1 MLKMINQI
9 QHYDWGSKTA
19 LHELYGYPNP
29 DNLPM
34 AELWMGAHPKAS
46 SEVIS
51 PLTHQKISLND
62 FIKENPEKILSKSI
76 AERFGRLPYLFKV
89 LCAAQP
95 LSVQVHPNKH
105 DAEIGF
111 AKENAQGI
119 PLDSPI
125 RNYKDD
131 NHKPELIY
139 ALTPFKAMN
148 AFRPIDEIVELFS
161 FIAAAHPEIQLF
173 VQTPSEERLKKLFA
187 QILNLT
193 GEQKDL
199 AIGVLK
205 AALNSKQGEPW
216 NSIKQMVNLYPDDNG
231 LFTPLMLNIVE
242 LQPGDAMFL
251 AARTPHAYLEGVG
264 LEVMANSDNVLRAG
278 LTSKHI

>member
-1 MLKMINQI
+1 
-9 QHYDWGSKTA
+9 
-19 LHELYGYPNP
+19 
-29 DNLPM
+29 
-34 AELWMGAHPKAS
+34 
-46 SEVIS
+46 
-51 PLTHQKISLND
+51 
-62 FIKENPEKILSKSI
+62 
-76 AERFGRLPYLFKV
+76 
-89 LCAAQP
+89 
-95 LSVQVHPNKH
+95 
-105 DAEIGF
+105 
-111 AKENAQGI
+111 
-119 PLDSPI
+119 

-173 VQTPSEERLKKLFA
+173 VQAPSEERLKKLFA

-216 NSIKQMVNLYPDDNG
+216 NSIKQMVNLYPEDNG

-278 LTSKHI
+278 LTSKHIDVKELVDN